1 MNRQYGS
8 ELESLCGK
16 EEGAAPFR
24 ISVKRGTEVR
34 IRQWPFNGGL
44 GGTAT
49 AGRQLA
55 DVIQEDRTLQCIE
68 L

>member
-8 ELESLCGK
+8 QSESLCGK

-24 ISVKRGTEVR
+24 ISVKRGTEAR
-34 IRQWPFNGGL
+34 IRQWSFSEGL

-55 DVIQEDRTLQCIE
+55 DVIQKDRTLQRIE